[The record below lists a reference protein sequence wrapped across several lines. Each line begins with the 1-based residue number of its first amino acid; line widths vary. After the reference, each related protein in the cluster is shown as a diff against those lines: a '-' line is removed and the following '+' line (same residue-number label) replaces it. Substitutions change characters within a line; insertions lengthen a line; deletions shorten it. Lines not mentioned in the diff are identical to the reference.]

1 MFALENFNLKSGE
14 IRKIKSTEG
23 NALKRLIGV
32 PTRCKSTDLFLYFDM
47 MPTQERIN
55 WLKLK
60 HYVRMTSNE
69 YTREFLQEIE
79 RLDIESSFIKEI
91 RALVTDIPN
100 CFTLIDKCEIKILG
114 MEDELEEKIEKSK
127 TCQLLKLSYN
137 LNDKEEMKRIV
148 FNSIRDS
155 NRNVVNCVKCK

>member
-1 MFALENFNLKSGE
+1 
-14 IRKIKSTEG
+14 
-23 NALKRLIGV
+23 
-32 PTRCKSTDLFLYFDM
+32 
-47 MPTQERIN
+47 
-55 WLKLK
+55 
-60 HYVRMTSNE
+60 MTSNE

-79 RLDIESSFIKEI
+79 RLDIESRFIKEI

-100 CFTLIDKCEIKILG
+100 CFTLIDKCETKILG

-148 FNSIRDS
+148 FKSIRDS
-155 NRNVVNCVKCK
+155 NRNVV